1 MLVWLTCPMTLDL
14 PSAFAIIAV
23 LIVLAA
29 VCLTRPR
36 TSRLD
41 RWIRLQAVMLLT
53 LVPVTLLATIELPWP
68 IDSELKAMSFQ
79 AAIAYAVLTFMAVF
93 AGTGRA

>member
-41 RWIRLQAVMLLT
+41 RWIRL
-53 LVPVTLLATIELPWP
+53 
-68 IDSELKAMSFQ
+68 
-79 AAIAYAVLTFMAVF
+79 
-93 AGTGRA
+93 